1 MLATT
6 FTVWTEAGPR
16 IWYQCVHRVLAAH
29 GFTMAQSDNC
39 VFYKSNCVVCVYVD
53 DFLIA
58 AATSHEIEQVQHAW
72 QAEFQLND
80 LSIPRSFLG
89 IQFDYHS
96 MGPCPFTNTSTTEGA
111 LRLWHGDLSAEVYAD
126 ESQANPE
133 SSSRGGTS
141 GRGSKSAFCDRH
153 WIANVSDG
161 WHATGYCVCA
171 GQLSRFTAQ
180 PQSHHQVALQRLL
193 RYIKATQSH
202 RITYRSG
209 QLIGYTDADFG
220 GSVVTDGA
228 FSTSGYVFQ
237 LAGAPVSW
245 PSKRQGVGATSTTH
259 AEYIRQ

>member
-126 ESQANPE
+126 ESQANAQ
-133 SSSRGGTS
+133 SLSKRGTFGQ
-141 GRGSKSAFCDRH
+141 GSKSSLCDCHRFVD
-153 WIANVSDG
+153 VSDG
-161 WHATGYCVCA
+161 WHAIGYCVCTGHVESLHVPA
-171 GQLSRFTAQ
+171 AIASPSRSAAIASLH
-180 PQSHHQVALQRLL
+180 QSHAISSHYLPQWAANRVHGRRLRGL
-193 RYIKATQSH
+193 RRH
-202 RITYRSG
+202 
-209 QLIGYTDADFG
+209 
-220 GSVVTDGA
+220 
-228 FSTSGYVFQ
+228 
-237 LAGAPVSW
+237 
-245 PSKRQGVGATSTTH
+245 
-259 AEYIRQ
+259 